1 MRREY
6 RFTNTIANIE
16 EFKDAL
22 IDLLIDKSEEIIDLD
37 AIIDRIEN

>member
-1 MRREY
+1 MRRKY

-16 EFKDAL
+16 ELKDAL